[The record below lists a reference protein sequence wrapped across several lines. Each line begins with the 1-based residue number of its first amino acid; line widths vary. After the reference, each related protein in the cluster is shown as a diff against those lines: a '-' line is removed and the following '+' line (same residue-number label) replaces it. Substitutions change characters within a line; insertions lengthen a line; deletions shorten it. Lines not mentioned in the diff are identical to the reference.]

1 MSQKGR
7 SREIREG
14 RKREIEGGREVMGL
28 KPRPSCISW
37 GREPSESNVE
47 RLLLYAARDIRLRGR
62 WDSKEMEFEE
72 RFKERREGR
81 RVEEVESI
89 VVIREEER
97 SRVFKRE
104 RREAVSN
111 DWKVRITG
119 SSSVHFAGDVDV
131 DVDVVAAAA
140 TADPPRA
147 PPPAT
152 IVIFLNFP
160 SNSSKLFTSTLPS
173 TFPTSSSS
181 SLYGSSSNRTLWF
194 RELMF
199 REVVVGS
206 LLARRFT
213 DFDGDWLSSF
223 FSSATAFT
231 PPVFVA

>member
-104 RREAVSN
+104 RSE
-111 DWKVRITG
+111 
-119 SSSVHFAGDVDV
+119 
-131 DVDVVAAAA
+131 
-140 TADPPRA
+140 
-147 PPPAT
+147 
-152 IVIFLNFP
+152 
-160 SNSSKLFTSTLPS
+160 
-173 TFPTSSSS
+173 
-181 SLYGSSSNRTLWF
+181 
-194 RELMF
+194 E
-199 REVVVGS
+199 
-206 LLARRFT
+206 
-213 DFDGDWLSSF
+213 
-223 FSSATAFT
+223 
-231 PPVFVA
+231 